1 MALEREIETY
11 KRKLPEL
18 KDQEGKFALI
28 HEDDLVGVFDTYDDA
43 LTIGYKQFNLV
54 PFLVKQIQAVE
65 QVQFV
70 TRLLD
75 SHCHT

>member
-1 MALEREIETY
+1 MALEREQETF

-18 KDQEGKFALI
+18 KEAEGKFALI
-28 HEDDLVGVFDTYDDA
+28 QGDDFVGVFGTYEDA
-43 LTIGYKQFNLV
+43 MAAGYQKFELN

-65 QVQFV
+65 QVHFV

-75 SHCHT
+75 SPCRT